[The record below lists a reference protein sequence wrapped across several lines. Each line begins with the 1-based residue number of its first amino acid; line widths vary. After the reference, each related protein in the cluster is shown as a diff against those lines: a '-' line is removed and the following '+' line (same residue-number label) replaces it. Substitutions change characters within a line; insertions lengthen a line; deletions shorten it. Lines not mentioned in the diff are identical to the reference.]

1 MAVGLVAEFIVA
13 IDGPAGSGKS
23 SVSKEVARRLDF
35 GYLDT
40 GAGYRAFAV
49 HKLHNPEVTL
59 EQLQTNFDYQ
69 ISHDPNDQWV
79 RLGRADI
86 TDEIRQ
92 QAAADA
98 VSGIA
103 REPSVRQLQLR
114 DALERIK
121 SCPHSGIVVEGRDIT
136 TRVAP
141 HAQVRLLLTASEETR
156 LKRRGLEKTES
167 AQSLISRDQSDSKV
181 VDFMTPA
188 DGVILIDTTNLDF
201 QQSVAAVLDVI
212 EAVQHG

>member
-1 MAVGLVAEFIVA
+1 MSKFVVA

-23 SVSKEVARRLDF
+23 SVSKEIAKRLGF

-49 HKLHNPEVTL
+49 HKLRNPGLNLAEL
-59 EQLQTNFDYQ
+59 EKTFDYQ
-69 ISHDPNDQWV
+69 ISHDPEDQWV
-79 RLGRADI
+79 RLGRAEI
-86 TDEIRQ
+86 TDEIRLP
-92 QAAADA
+92 ATAEA
-98 VSGIA
+98 VSEVA
-103 REPSVRQLQLR
+103 REHSVRQLQLI
-114 DALERIK
+114 DAQSRIEE
-121 SCPHSGIVVEGRDIT
+121 CPHSGIVVEGRDIT

-167 AQSLISRDQSDSKV
+167 AQSLISRDLSDSKV

-188 DGVILIDTTNLDF
+188 DGVILIDTTDLDF
-201 QQSVAAVLDVI
+201 QGSVAAVLDVI
-212 EAVQHG
+212 EAVRHG